1 MDFAAFE
8 LDRPFVIEALRRG
21 EIDFLENLSE
31 AAEADFF
38 RHLIGRGALARL
50 AEHYPTPRK
59 KEEVPV
65 WLYIASQISL
75 KLHDASYHAF
85 PYVLRSGGLIAA
97 LGPEVGRKAVPP
109 DTRDVTLACAG
120 FNDKNTNDRQTPCD
134 QDFLRKFAR
143 DTDAGL
149 LHNWFNREVPRLL
162 RSLKLFDPE
171 GLFIGDASYIFVPDN
186 EKYEDSV
193 KLLFDEH
200 NHPVDSKQVDLRD
213 KRYQWRRCYKL
224 VSIIHVNRNLNLFL
238 TVAARVV
245 PGNRQEGPILY
256 ELVDGFV
263 GAVNGDWMK
272 VLIVDRGLIDGARM
286 SRLKTAYGID
296 TVVPLKKNMD
306 AYQDVMG
313 LTRLED
319 FVWEPYPEPLAAP
332 VPPPDRP
339 KHPTIVKRERK
350 RQQTLAAKKGLPPP
364 QSLPPPAPQPSPP
377 VSQPSPPVPQPS
389 PPVPQ
394 PQPRTLLG
402 MARGVTSWSQCTVP
416 LTVVVSRET
425 GAGGESNDWVP
436 ATTSATFS
444 AAHTR
449 STYALRTAIEERHR
463 QYKCFWDVARMPS
476 CKFSMVL
483 AQVLFVLLGYTL
495 MQAHLFLRHRQEMN
509 PRTRDRVLQFLNPTM
524 EVVAVYYQQRFCLL
538 SLAEFAVILLE
549 LDETARAKLL
559 PKIKQIKRD
568 VYQLLQNP
576 RSP

>member
-8 LDRPFVIEALRRG
+8 HDPAFVIEALRRG
-21 EIDFLENLSE
+21 EIDYLENLSE

-38 RHLIGRGALARL
+38 RHLIGRDALTRL

-65 WLYIASQISL
+65 WLYIASRISL

-85 PYVLRSGGLIAA
+85 PYVLRCGGLIAA
-97 LGPEVGRKAVPP
+97 LGPEVGRKAVHPH
-109 DTRDVTLACAG
+109 TQDVTLACAG
-120 FNDKNTNDRQTPCD
+120 FNDKNTHDRQTPCD

-143 DTDAGL
+143 DTNAGQ
-149 LHNWFNREVPRLL
+149 LHDWFNREVPRLL

-171 GLFIGDASYIFVPDN
+171 GLFIGDASYVFVPGN
-186 EKYEDSV
+186 EKYQDSV

-200 NHPVDSKQVDLRD
+200 NHPVDSNQVDLRD
-213 KRYQWRRCYKL
+213 KRYRWRRCYKL
-224 VSIIHVNRNLNLFL
+224 VSIIHVNRSLNLFL
-238 TVAARVV
+238 TVAARVA
-245 PGNRQEGPILY
+245 PGNQHECPILY
-256 ELVDGFV
+256 ELVDGFA
-263 GAVNGDWMK
+263 GAVSRDWMK
-272 VLIVDRGLIDGARM
+272 VLIVDRGLIDGAQIA
-286 SRLKTAYGID
+286 RLKTAYAID
-296 TVVPLKKNMD
+296 TVVPLKKNRD

-313 LTRLED
+313 LTRLPD
-319 FVWEPYPEPLAAP
+319 FVWEPYAEPGAAP
-332 VPPPDRP
+332 APQADRP
-339 KHPTIVKRERK
+339 KHPTMVKRERKRK
-350 RQQTLAAKKGLPPP
+350 RQQTLAAKKGLPSP
-364 QSLPPPAPQPSPP
+364 QSLPPPVPP
-377 VSQPSPPVPQPS
+377 PP
-389 PPVPQ
+389 PQ

-402 MARGVTSWSQCTVP
+402 MARGVTSWTQCTVP
-416 LTVVVSRET
+416 LTVVVNRET
-425 GAGGESNDWVP
+425 DTGGEVNDWVL
-436 ATTSATFS
+436 ATTSATCS

-476 CKFSMVL
+476 RKFSMVVT
-483 AQVLFVLLGYTL
+483 QVLFVLLAYTL
-495 MQAHLFLRHRQEMN
+495 MQAHLFLRHRKEMN
-509 PRTRDRVLQFLNPTM
+509 PRTRERVLQFLNPAM

>member
-8 LDRPFVIEALRRG
+8 HDPKFVIEALRRG
-21 EIDFLENLSE
+21 EIDYLENLSE

-38 RHLIGRGALARL
+38 RHLIGRDALKRL
-50 AEHYPTPRK
+50 AESYPTPRK

-97 LGPEVGRKAVPP
+97 LGPEIGRKAVHP
-109 DTRDVTLACAG
+109 DTQDVTLACEG
-120 FNDKNTNDRQTPCD
+120 FNDKNTHDRQTPCD

-143 DTDAGL
+143 DTSAER
-149 LHNWFNREVPRLL
+149 LHSWFNREVPRLL
-162 RSLKLFDPE
+162 RSLKLFDSE
-171 GLFIGDASYIFVPDN
+171 GLFLGDASYIFVPDN
-186 EKYEDSV
+186 EKYEGSV

-213 KRYQWRRCYKL
+213 PRYQWRRCYKL

-245 PGNRQEGPILY
+245 PGNQHECPILY

-263 GAVNGDWMK
+263 KAVSHGWMK
-272 VLIVDRGLIDGARM
+272 VLIVDRGLIDGAQIA
-286 SRLKTAYGID
+286 RLKTAYKID
-296 TVVPLKKNMD
+296 TVVPLKKNMN

-313 LTRLED
+313 LTRFED
-319 FVWEPYPEPLAAP
+319 FAWEPYQTPLATQ
-332 VPPPDRP
+332 PPPTHRP
-339 KHPTIVKRERK
+339 KHPAIIKRELK

-364 QSLPPPAPQPSPP
+364 QSLPQPPLQPSPP
-377 VSQPSPPVPQPS
+377 PPP
-389 PPVPQ
+389 

-402 MARGVTSWSQCTVP
+402 LARGVTSWTECTVP
-416 LTVVVSRET
+416 LTVVASREIDT
-425 GAGGESNDWVP
+425 GGEVHDWVL

-476 CKFSMVL
+476 CKFSMVVT
-483 AQVLFVLLGYTL
+483 QVLFVLLAYTL
-495 MQAHLFLRHRQEMN
+495 LQAHLFLRHRQELN
-509 PRTRDRVLQFLNPTM
+509 PRTRQRLLQLLNPAL

-538 SLAEFAVILLE
+538 SLVEFAVILLE
-549 LDETARAKLL
+549 LDETSRAKLL
-559 PKIKQIKRD
+559 PKMKQIKRD
-568 VYQLLQNP
+568 VYQLLRNARP
-576 RSP
+576 P